1 MVKFTEIRVIG
12 EYVYALE
19 EDLMIGLKARIKLRL
34 ERGNEEYYYEGMMSN
49 DMVKALWNLR
59 SIYEDK
65 CCLEETEVIYWG

>member
-1 MVKFTEIRVIG
+1 MVRFTEIRVIG

-19 EDLMIGLKARIKLRL
+19 EDLMTGLKARIKLRL

-65 CCLEETEVIYWG
+65 CYLDETVAIYWG